1 MSSLDDITITLPN
14 DDDSEIKKQTN
25 DDESIDETDENEE
38 NEENEENDENDLVDD
53 DEEKDDEDDNIQAD
67 DEDEDED
74 DDDDDDDDDDL
85 EDEQQED
92 DLEKSETNVKSKKT
106 KKNIKITDADNI
118 LGSQIVITNDIEISE
133 QDYNSDND
141 DEDEDFQKL
150 DAEITNNII
159 LKNHPQTSMI
169 NFEELSALTN
179 IIRNKDNIII
189 DDLHKTIPILTKYEK
204 ARILGVRA
212 KQINSGSLPFID
224 IKDQIIDGYL
234 IAEME
239 LAEKKIPF
247 IVRRPL
253 PNGASEYWKLQ
264 DLELL

>member
-14 DDDSEIKKQTN
+14 DDDSEIKKQTS
-25 DDESIDETDENEE
+25 DDESIDDNEE
-38 NEENEENDENDLVDD
+38 NEENEENDLVDD
-53 DEEKDDEDDNIQAD
+53 DEEDEDEEDENIQEEEQ
-67 DEDEDED
+67 EDEDEEEED
-74 DDDDDDDDDDL
+74 DEENQDL
-85 EDEQQED
+85 EDEQQEG

-118 LGSQIVITNDIEISE
+118 LGSQIVIPNNIEVSE

-239 LAEKKIPF
+239 LSEKKIPF

-264 DLELL
+264 DLEIL

>member
-14 DDDSEIKKQTN
+14 DDDSEIKKQTS
-25 DDESIDETDENEE
+25 DDESIDENEE
-38 NEENEENDENDLVDD
+38 NEENEENDLVDD
-53 DEEKDDEDDNIQAD
+53 DEENEDDEDEIIQDEEQEDEEEEDDDDEDD
-67 DEDEDED
+67 E
-74 DDDDDDDDDDL
+74 DL
-85 EDEQQED
+85 EDQQEED

-118 LGSQIVITNDIEISE
+118 LGSQIVIPNNIEVSE

-179 IIRNKDNIII
+179 IIRNKDNIVI

-264 DLELL
+264 DLEIL

>member
-14 DDDSEIKKQTN
+14 DDDSEIKKQTS
-25 DDESIDETDENEE
+25 DDESIDETEE
-38 NEENEENDENDLVDD
+38 NEENEENDLVDD
-53 DEEKDDEDDNIQAD
+53 DEEDDDDEDENIQDGEQQEEDDEDDED
-67 DEDEDED
+67 DEND
-74 DDDDDDDDDDL
+74 DDENL
-85 EDEQQED
+85 EDQQED
-92 DLEKSETNVKSKKT
+92 DLEKSETNIKSKKT

-118 LGSQIVITNDIEISE
+118 LGSQIVIPNNIEVSE

-264 DLELL
+264 DLEIL